1 MAALSGVAAQGPGA
15 AFPGGRLTIG
25 GDTGGDTGEG
35 DLAAGGAGR
44 ARATSYWHV
53 P

>member
-1 MAALSGVAAQGPGA
+1 MAELSGVAAQGAGG
-15 AFPGGRLTIG
+15 AFPGGRLT
-25 GDTGGDTGEG
+25 TGSDTGER

-44 ARATSYWHV
+44 AQATSYWHV

>member
-1 MAALSGVAAQGPGA
+1 MAELSGVAAQGPGA
-15 AFPGGRLTIG
+15 AFPGGRPT
-25 GDTGGDTGEG
+25 TGGDTGEG

>member
-1 MAALSGVAAQGPGA
+1 MAGLSGVAAQGPGA
-15 AFPGGRLTIG
+15 AFPCGRLTA
-25 GDTGGDTGEG
+25 GGDTGEG

>member
-1 MAALSGVAAQGPGA
+1 MAELSGVPAQGPGA
-15 AFPGGRLTIG
+15 AFPGGRLTA
-25 GDTGGDTGEG
+25 GGDTGEG

-44 ARATSYWHV
+44 ARVTSYWHV

>member
-1 MAALSGVAAQGPGA
+1 MAELSGVADQGPGA
-15 AFPGGRLTIG
+15 AFPGGRLTA
-25 GDTGGDTGEG
+25 GGDTGEG

-44 ARATSYWHV
+44 ARGTSYWHV

>member
-1 MAALSGVAAQGPGA
+1 MAELSGVAAQGPGA
-15 AFPGGRLTIG
+15 AFPGGRLT
-25 GDTGGDTGEG
+25 TGGDTGVG

-44 ARATSYWHV
+44 ARATCYWHV

>member
-1 MAALSGVAAQGPGA
+1 MAELSGVAAQGPGA
-15 AFPGGRLTIG
+15 AFPGGRLTAG
-25 GDTGGDTGEG
+25 GDIGER

-44 ARATSYWHV
+44 ARAKSYWHV

>member
-1 MAALSGVAAQGPGA
+1 MAELSGVAAQGAGA
-15 AFPGGRLTIG
+15 AFPGGRLA
-25 GDTGGDTGEG
+25 TGGDTGEG
-35 DLAAGGAGR
+35 DLAAGGPGR

>member
-1 MAALSGVAAQGPGA
+1 MAEPSGVAAQGPGA
-15 AFPGGRLTIG
+15 AFPGGRLAA
-25 GDTGGDTGEG
+25 GGDTGEG

-44 ARATSYWHV
+44 ARPTSYWHV